1 MGRIKGSVYK
11 FDREQA
17 ERMAEYGRAAQLMGM
32 TLDQAAARASLE
44 IGVPVSGSSISRAMK
59 GSIAALRGAESPEP
73 KVCTTLFEYAADDAL
88 QGITERLDDIIS
100 IMKGARA

>member
-1 MGRIKGSVYK
+1 
-11 FDREQA
+11 
-17 ERMAEYGRAAQLMGM
+17 MAEYDRAAQLMGM
-32 TLDQAAARASLE
+32 TLDQAAARASME